1 MLLPFRS
8 VLLLAC
14 LWTGLNVVA
23 EEVKIKPQTQG
34 DVEFVSGGVGEH
46 ERRFMQSLQGNYN
59 VHILFA
65 IKGTGEYVSD
75 VKVKIMNAGSETIL
89 DTLAAG
95 PKLFIK
101 LPPGRYKLEA
111 ERQGII
117 LQETLS
123 VPSKNGSTLSLYWPK
138 QKQG

>member
-1 MLLPFRS
+1 MLLLFRS

-23 EEVKIKPQTQG
+23 EEVKIKPQIQG

-46 ERRFMQSLQGNYN
+46 ERSFMQSLQGNYN

-75 VKVKIMNAGSETIL
+75 VKVKIMDGGGITVL
-89 DTLAAG
+89 DTIAAG
-95 PKLFIK
+95 PKLFVK
-101 LPPGRYKLEA
+101 LSPGRYKLEA
-111 ERQGII
+111 ERQGRI
-117 LQETLS
+117 LQETIN
-123 VPSKNGSTLSLYWPK
+123 VPSKKGTTLSLYWPK
-138 QKQG
+138 NKAS